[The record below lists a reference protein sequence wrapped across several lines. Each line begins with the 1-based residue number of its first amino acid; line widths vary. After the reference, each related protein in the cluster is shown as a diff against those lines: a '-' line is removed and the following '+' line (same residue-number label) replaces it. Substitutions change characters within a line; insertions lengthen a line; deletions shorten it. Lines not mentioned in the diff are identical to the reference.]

1 MNIVNNWIWSFDI
14 YQKFIK
20 VDLAVQHMEY
30 YDGLSTLQHS
40 LQQSIYTD
48 SALLQQVAERAS
60 SAGDTNQ
67 ILMTISCLKE
77 KNYECKMDNSR
88 HPCGKILAW
97 LVCTSI
103 FAIIWYLLFSFLSR
117 LKRTKLKGAKYF
129 LSWEKKIKD
138 WKKSH
143 VYIFTRNNHFLKREM
158 FYFVPNSSLRTF
170 KDLILEL
177 KLMNLIFLKYNL

>member
-30 YDGLSTLQHS
+30 YDELSTLQHS

-67 ILMTISCLKE
+67 ILMTIPCLKE
-77 KNYECKMDNSR
+77 KNYKCKMDNSR

-117 LKRTKLKGAKYF
+117 LKRSRLKGTKYF
-129 LSWEKKIKD
+129 LSWEKKSRIE
-138 WKKSH
+138 KSRM
-143 VYIFTRNNHFLKREM
+143 YIYLQET
-158 FYFVPNSSLRTF
+158 
-170 KDLILEL
+170 I
-177 KLMNLIFLKYNL
+177 IFLKERCFILFLTPV

>member
-129 LSWEKKIKD
+129 LSWEKKSRIE
-138 WKKSH
+138 KSRM
-143 VYIFTRNNHFLKREM
+143 YIYLQET
-158 FYFVPNSSLRTF
+158 
-170 KDLILEL
+170 I
-177 KLMNLIFLKYNL
+177 IFLKERCFILFLTPV

>member
-20 VDLAVQHMEY
+20 VDLAVRHMEY

-67 ILMTISCLKE
+67 ILMTIPCLKE
-77 KNYECKMDNSR
+77 KNYKCKMDNSR

-117 LKRTKLKGAKYF
+117 LKRSRLKGTKYF
-129 LSWEKKIKD
+129 LSWEKKSRIE
-138 WKKSH
+138 KSRM
-143 VYIFTRNNHFLKREM
+143 YIYLQET
-158 FYFVPNSSLRTF
+158 
-170 KDLILEL
+170 I
-177 KLMNLIFLKYNL
+177 IFLKERCFILFLTPV